1 MLVNSK
7 KIVKLIEERYPLS
20 LAADWDN
27 VGFQVGNPN
36 SAVNKILVALEVTP
50 AVVQEAIDV
59 NADLILC
66 HHPLIFEPLKRLT
79 ESSPVEA
86 MIRKLTAARIGVY
99 VAHTNADAAPGGSV
113 DALLEALEL
122 ERVDTMGD
130 VFSEPLFKLSVYVP
144 AAVAESVSKALF
156 ESGAGR
162 LGTYAECSFS
172 YQGVGTFLPLEGAR
186 PAVGSVGIRES
197 VEETKIEVLVSQGRV
212 RETIKAMLDA
222 HPYEVPAYDL
232 WPLKS
237 PEKVFGFGAV
247 AVAASDAVQNL
258 KLAQWASKVKAA
270 LKAPGTRMIGPPE
283 ALVHRIAVV
292 PGAGASFYKEAAAAG
307 CDLLITG
314 DVKYHDAQAALALGV
329 HLIDAGHC
337 ETELPFVSRM
347 AAQLMEDMEQKG
359 YEARVV
365 ISETQINPFSI
376 AF

>member
-7 KIVKLIEERYPLS
+7 KIIKLIEERYPPS
-20 LAADWDN
+20 LAASWDN

-36 SAVNKILVALEVTP
+36 SAVNKILVALEITP

-59 NADLILC
+59 NADLIVC

-79 ESSPVEA
+79 ESSPVEV
-86 MIRKLTAARIGVY
+86 MLRRLTAARIGVY

-122 ERVDTMGD
+122 ERVETMGD
-130 VFSEPLFKLSVYVP
+130 VFREPYFKLAVYVP
-144 AAVAESVSKALF
+144 ESAAESVAKAMF

-162 LGTYAECSFS
+162 LGAYAECSFTHP
-172 YQGVGTFLPLEGAR
+172 GTGTFLPLDGAQ
-186 PAVGSVGIRES
+186 PAIGSVGIRER
-197 VEETKIEVLVSQGRV
+197 VEETKVEVLLPQRQV
-212 RETIKAMLDA
+212 REAVKAMLDA

-232 WPLKS
+232 WPLKA
-237 PEKVFGFGAV
+237 PEQVFGFGAV
-247 AVAASDAVQNL
+247 AVARSSSEKKL
-258 KLAQWASKVKAA
+258 KLSEWASKVKTA
-270 LKAPGTRMIGPPE
+270 LNAPGARVVGP
-283 ALVHRIAVV
+283 LDSVVQRLAVV

-314 DVKYHDAQAALALGV
+314 DVKYHDAQGALALGV

-347 AAQLMEDMEQKG
+347 AAQLSEDMEQKG

-365 ISETQINPFSI
+365 VSETLINPFSI

>member
-7 KIVKLIEERYPLS
+7 KIVKLIEERYPPS
-20 LAADWDN
+20 LAAAWDN

-59 NADLILC
+59 NADLIIC

-79 ESSPVEA
+79 ESSPVEV

-113 DALLEALEL
+113 DALLESLGL
-122 ERVDTMGD
+122 ERVETMGD
-130 VFSEPLFKLSVYVP
+130 VFSEPLFKLAVYVP
-144 AAVAESVSKALF
+144 VTHVEIVSKALF
-156 ESGAGR
+156 ESGAGH
-162 LGTYAECSFS
+162 LGSYAECSFS
-172 YQGVGTFLPLEGAR
+172 YPGTGTFLPMEGAQ
-186 PAVGSVGIRES
+186 PAIGSVGVRER
-197 VEETKIEVLVSQGRV
+197 VEETKIEVLVRQNQV
-212 RETIKAMLDA
+212 RETLKSMLDA

-232 WPLKS
+232 WPLKA
-237 PEKVFGFGAV
+237 PEQVFGFGAV
-247 AVAASDAVQNL
+247 AVAASDAGQNL
-258 KLAQWASKVKAA
+258 NLAQWATKVKAA
-270 LKAPGTRMIGPPE
+270 LNAPGTRMVGAPE
-283 ALVHRIAVV
+283 VPVHRIAVV

-314 DVKYHDAQAALALGV
+314 DVKYHDAQGALALGV

-347 AAQLMEDMEQKG
+347 AARLKDDMEQKG

-365 ISETQINPFSI
+365 VSETRINPFSI